1 MKEISQEVVS
11 VRKTKVAFS
20 PLVLYLR
27 AFGTFC
33 LNKRL
38 FFVIHEGVLT
48 NKEVEQISIVG
59 SMLWDIYINILFLLS
74 LSVCTFVGVC
84 HKSASL
90 CVEILRHRK
99 K

>member
-1 MKEISQEVVS
+1 MTVLFKNKLLKPLQVGLLLLLYRLSQSCEGDFARS
-11 VRKTKVAFS
+11 CQSEENKSCFQPTC
-20 PLVLYLR
+20 LYLR

-59 SMLWDIYINILFLLS
+59 SML
-74 LSVCTFVGVC
+74 
-84 HKSASL
+84 
-90 CVEILRHRK
+90 
-99 K
+99 

>member
-1 MKEISQEVVS
+1 MTVLFKNKLLKPLQVGLLCCFTESERKLSQSCEGDFARS
-11 VRKTKVAFS
+11 CQSEENKSCFQPTC
-20 PLVLYLR
+20 LYLR

-59 SMLWDIYINILFLLS
+59 SMLWD
-74 LSVCTFVGVC
+74 V
-84 HKSASL
+84 
-90 CVEILRHRK
+90 
-99 K
+99 

>member
-1 MKEISQEVVS
+1 MTVLFKNKLLKPLQVGLLLLQGNCHNHVKEISQEVVC

-59 SMLWDIYINILFLLS
+59 SMLWD
-74 LSVCTFVGVC
+74 V
-84 HKSASL
+84 
-90 CVEILRHRK
+90 
-99 K
+99 